1 MDRYQTISIIIV
13 DKKPIFKTVRFPD
26 IPLDENDIYV
36 TSQFGDRYD
45 LLADDYYQDTTLYW
59 VISRAN
65 THLNQNSLLIE
76 PGETVRIPAN
86 ISEIISQYKALNA

>member
-1 MDRYQTISIIIV
+1 MDRYQTINTIIV
-13 DKKPIFKTVRFPD
+13 DKKPIFKIIRFPD
-26 IPLDENDIYV
+26 IILDENDIYV

-45 LLADDYYQDTTLYW
+45 LLADDYYQDITLYW

-76 PGETVRIPAN
+76 PGKTIRIPIN
-86 ISEIISQYKALNA
+86 ISDIISQYKALNA

>member
-1 MDRYQTISIIIV
+1 MDRYQTISTITV

-26 IPLDENDIYV
+26 IPLDENDTYV

-59 VISRAN
+59 IISRAN

-76 PGETVRIPAN
+76 PGETIRIPAN
-86 ISEIISQYKALNA
+86 VSEIVSQYKALNA